1 MRTVDERLSKIKSR
15 RKRERRICCN
25 FSLSLSLAQVSA
37 IALPQERKN
46 HRFAAEMATAVL
58 HSAVVGHTTA
68 AVERICGAKKKNK
81 GWVGGGRLSLS
92 SSRSESLAG
101 QQQQQ
106 QQSSLLS
113 VVALPA
119 SQRKAPGILTL
130 IQATATVNSDSKTR
144 VALVR
149 IGTRGRWATRL
160 SLFIF
165 L

>member
-1 MRTVDERLSKIKSR
+1 M
-15 RKRERRICCN
+15 
-25 FSLSLSLAQVSA
+25 F
-37 IALPQERKN
+37 
-46 HRFAAEMATAVL
+46 
-58 HSAVVGHTTA
+58 
-68 AVERICGAKKKNK
+68 CGAKKKNK
-81 GWVGGGRLSLS
+81 GWVGSGRLSLS
-92 SSRSESLAG
+92 SARSESLAG
-101 QQQQQ
+101 QQQ

-119 SQRKAPGILTL
+119 SQRKTPGTLTL

-149 IGTRGRWATRL
+149 IGTRGRWVTRL

>member
-1 MRTVDERLSKIKSR
+1 
-15 RKRERRICCN
+15 
-25 FSLSLSLAQVSA
+25 
-37 IALPQERKN
+37 
-46 HRFAAEMATAVL
+46 MATAVL

-68 AVERICGAKKKNK
+68 AAVERFCGAKKKNK
-81 GWVGGGRLSLS
+81 GWVGGGGRLSLS
-92 SSRSESLAG
+92 SARSESFAG
-101 QQQQQ
+101 QQQQ

-119 SQRKAPGILTL
+119 SQRKAPGTLTL

-149 IGTRGRWATRL
+149 IGTRGRWVTRL

>member
-1 MRTVDERLSKIKSR
+1 
-15 RKRERRICCN
+15 
-25 FSLSLSLAQVSA
+25 
-37 IALPQERKN
+37 
-46 HRFAAEMATAVL
+46 MATAVL

-68 AVERICGAKKKNK
+68 AAVERFCGAKKKNK

-92 SSRSESLAG
+92 SARSESFAG
-101 QQQQQ
+101 QQQQQQQ

-119 SQRKAPGILTL
+119 SQRKAPGTLTL

-149 IGTRGRWATRL
+149 IGTRGRWVTRL
-160 SLFIF
+160 SLLIF

>member
-1 MRTVDERLSKIKSR
+1 
-15 RKRERRICCN
+15 
-25 FSLSLSLAQVSA
+25 
-37 IALPQERKN
+37 
-46 HRFAAEMATAVL
+46 MATAVL

-68 AVERICGAKKKNK
+68 AVERFCGAKKKNK

-92 SSRSESLAG
+92 SARSESFAG
-101 QQQQQ
+101 QQQQQQQQ

-119 SQRKAPGILTL
+119 SQRKAPGTLTL

-149 IGTRGRWATRL
+149 IGTRGRWVTRL

>member
-1 MRTVDERLSKIKSR
+1 MKDYPKPNPGAKGKEGFAA
-15 RKRERRICCN
+15 

-92 SSRSESLAG
+92 SARSESLAG
-101 QQQQQ
+101 QQQQQQ